1 MVKIYSIDEI
11 IDTLDKG
18 FCTEYIYMEG
28 STMSEMLVCK
38 DEENNITASALLDGA
53 YTTLI
58 PLKNI
63 KELVNSGFIYK
74 RPFMFKE

>member
-1 MVKIYSIDEI
+1 MVKVYSIDEI

-28 STMSEMLVCK
+28 STMSEILVCK
-38 DEENNITASALLDGA
+38 DEENKITASTLIDGS

-58 PLKNI
+58 RLKNI
-63 KELVNSGFIYK
+63 KELIDSGLIYK
-74 RPFMFKE
+74 RPFMYKE